1 MITYRI
7 EDERVPRCSDG
18 WSYDIP
24 DLIANVKR
32 VDFRRQFEEVSSDN
46 VTLRQRV
53 AEPERAAVALNADK
67 MAFMREFVLLSVPT
81 LDHIAN
87 IMPAVA
93 RAEDAW
99 SAIVEACEVKP

>member
-7 EDERVPRCSDG
+7 EDERVLRCSDG

-46 VTLRQRV
+46 VTLRRRV
-53 AEPERAAVALNADK
+53 AELERAAVALNADK
-67 MAFMREFVLLSVPT
+67 MAFMREYVLKSCSGSGVERACE
-81 LDHIAN
+81 AN
-87 IMPAVA
+87 AAWNAMVA
-93 RAEDAW
+93 
-99 SAIVEACEVKP
+99 ACEVKP